1 MMGWLR
7 SWWKNTS
14 KPLRAAVI
22 ISPAILIA
30 FLLVS
35 ILGYILHWDW
45 TGLVPYVSPS
55 HPQNTD
61 FQPGKTLW
69 DWYQLLIIPV
79 VLVVGG
85 FLLNFATSRT
95 EREIASD
102 KQREDALQAYID
114 SMSALLLERN
124 LRKSAEDDEVRTIAR
139 VRTLTVLPRLDGRR
153 KGTVLMFLH
162 ESGLIKTGMNKK
174 VVDLLNAD
182 LTGANL
188 GVARPIAV
196 DLSGACMDG
205 ANLTG
210 ANLESAMLDEVHIN
224 VAYIARANLQGVS
237 MTKARIRLSF
247 LNESDLSGA
256 NLRETDLYR
265 ANLREARLVGACLIG
280 ADFDMADL
288 SGADLTGANLT
299 GAKVTDEQLAK
310 AKSRKGTILPDG
322 TPHD

>member
-1 MMGWLR
+1 MGRIR

-14 KPLRAAVI
+14 KMLRVVI
-22 ISPAILIA
+22 IISLAILIA
-30 FLLVS
+30 FLVVN
-35 ILGYILHWDW
+35 ILGYIFLWDW
-45 TGLVPYVSPS
+45 TGLVPHVSPS

-85 FLLNFATSRT
+85 FLLNFTTSRT

-114 SMSALLLERN
+114 SMSALLLEKN
-124 LRKSAEDDEVRTIAR
+124 LRNSAEEDEVRTIAR
-139 VRTLTVLPRLDGRR
+139 VRTLTVLPRLDGKR
-153 KGTVLMFLH
+153 KGTVLIFLH

-188 GVARPIAV
+188 GIARPAAV

-205 ANLTG
+205 VNLTG
-210 ANLESAMLDEVHIN
+210 ANLEFAVLDGVHIN
-224 VAYIARANLQGVS
+224 TAYIVRANLFRAS
-237 MTKARIRLSF
+237 LSNTRLRLSF
-247 LNESDLSGA
+247 LLNADL
-256 NLRETDLYR
+256 RQ
-265 ANLREARLVGACLIG
+265 ANLREADLHGAHLNG
-280 ADFDMADL
+280 AKLHEADLQKANLDGTDL
-288 SGADLTGANLT
+288 SGADLSGANYS
-299 GAKVTDEQLAK
+299 DEQLEQAR
-310 AKSRKGTILPDG
+310 SLKGAILRDG
-322 TPHD
+322 RRHP